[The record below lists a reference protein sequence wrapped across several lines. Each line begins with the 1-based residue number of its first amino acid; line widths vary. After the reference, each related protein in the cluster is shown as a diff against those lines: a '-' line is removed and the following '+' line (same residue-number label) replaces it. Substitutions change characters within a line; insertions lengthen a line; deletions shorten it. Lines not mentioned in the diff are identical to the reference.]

1 MRARQRSLDRALAAI
16 ERYHECHA
24 ARLAGTISY
33 YGFLALAPLVL
44 LASSVLG
51 FVLAGSPDRQLSV
64 LSHISDY
71 LPGQFARDLVN
82 GATASRRSAGLL
94 GLIGLAIAGLGWVD
108 SLRVGI
114 RTVWRLPEYDVH
126 PVLRRLVDLVLLV
139 GLGLAFAAT
148 TAVSVGGTA
157 ASGAVFGWLDLHGA
171 WARWV
176 VRLTA
181 LVVALA
187 ANVVLFT
194 FVLARVPRYRLAGRR
209 VLAGAVLAGIGF
221 EGLKL
226 VGTYYLAYA
235 TRYSTGLGG
244 TAVGL
249 LGGLIW
255 LNVASRLTLFSAAWA
270 NAGDPPP
277 RFGADTA

>member
-1 MRARQRSLDRALAAI
+1 
-16 ERYHECHA
+16 
-24 ARLAGTISY
+24 
-33 YGFLALAPLVL
+33 VL

-51 FVLAGSPDRQLSV
+51 FVLAGSPERQLSM

-71 LPGQFARDLVN
+71 LPTQFARELVT

-94 GLIGLAIAGLGWVD
+94 GLAGLAIAGLGWVD

-114 RTVWRLPEYDVH
+114 RTIWHLPEYDVH
-126 PVLRRLVDLVLLV
+126 PILRRVVDLFLLV

-148 TAVSVGGTA
+148 IAVSLAGTA
-157 ASGAVFGWLDLHGA
+157 ASGALFGWLDLHGT
-171 WARWV
+171 WSRWV
-176 VRLTA
+176 VRFTA
-181 LVVALA
+181 VVVALG

-194 FVLARVPRYRLAGRR
+194 FVLARVPRHRLAGRR
-209 VLAGAVLAGIGF
+209 VLGGAVLAGFGF
-221 EGLKL
+221 EVLKL

-255 LNVASRLTLFSAAWA
+255 MNLASRLTLFAAAWA
-270 NAGDPPP
+270 AAGDSPDGSGPD
-277 RFGADTA
+277 R